1 MIDLNAMRLPEADG
15 PREQVKTFLTP
26 EARARVK
33 AAAAYTGRPE
43 YLIVEAAIMAAVPTV
58 SATDSGK

>member
-1 MIDLNAMRLPEADG
+1 MIDLNAMRLPEADA

-33 AAAAYTGRPE
+33 AAASFTGRPE
-43 YLIVEAAIMAAVPTV
+43 YLIIEMAILASVPDV
-58 SATDSGK
+58 RGA